1 MGRSPQSNLHP
12 VWPHVPG
19 PENQTGLKW
28 RLAQNA
34 KCILQSEDQNVWQ
47 FGQTYTKPL
56 PAVCSRWR
64 RKRPPSLAACLS
76 WAWPS
81 WLEQLA
87 SITSMCATQT
97 PSPTSCPKSA
107 HRQSEQA
114 PSIKLYITTTVSRSL
129 KKSSSVCI
137 LLFGLWLWEW
147 LLGSLSG
154 LLIIWRGIT
163 VSTHIFKCLNR
174 LYVLF
179 FFPPKNVRMQLH
191 VKQNMF

>member
-1 MGRSPQSNLHP
+1 MGRSPQSDLHP

-28 RLAQNA
+28 TLFLLHSLRLAQNA

-47 FGQTYTKPL
+47 FGQTYTKTL

-87 SITSMCATQT
+87 STTSMCATQT
-97 PSPTSCPKSA
+97 PSPTSCPKSI
-107 HRQSEQA
+107 HRQSQQA
-114 PSIKLYITTTVSRSL
+114 PSIKLCATTLEHTKEISY
-129 KKSSSVCI
+129 
-137 LLFGLWLWEW
+137 LLFLDPLRNLVQYVFSCLGCWLFGERYY
-147 LLGSLSG
+147 LYC
-154 LLIIWRGIT
+154 LLIY
-163 VSTHIFKCLNR
+163 LNA
-174 LYVLF
+174 
-179 FFPPKNVRMQLH
+179 
-191 VKQNMF
+191 